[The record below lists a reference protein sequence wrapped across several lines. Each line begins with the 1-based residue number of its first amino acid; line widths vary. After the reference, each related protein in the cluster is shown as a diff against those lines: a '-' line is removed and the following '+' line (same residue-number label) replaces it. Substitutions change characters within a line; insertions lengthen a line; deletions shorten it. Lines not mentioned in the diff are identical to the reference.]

1 MFTTNHFIWLAIAI
15 MIIVG
20 YQLINKFLKLS
31 LDKNITFLFAIC
43 ILSEIVKTA
52 VNIERGTGDEL
63 GFYLD
68 VSDLPFHLCS
78 MQLFFV
84 TAIKFFVKKEETIHT
99 ILCFMFPTM
108 LLGGTIALF
117 IPTVGVSFSNV
128 QVYQYFIF
136 HSVIVSFSIYLILN
150 KVIKLTFKS
159 MITTIEILAML
170 VFAAM
175 WINSA
180 LNEYDA
186 NFFYLARPPMDN
198 LPILN
203 LNNGWFAY
211 FFTLLAIALVLMT
224 ALQLPIVLY
233 NRNKDKENNVNKQP

>member
-1 MFTTNHFIWLAIAI
+1 MFTTNHFIWLSIAI
-15 MIIVG
+15 VIIVG
-20 YQLINKFLKLS
+20 YQLINKFFKLS
-31 LDKNITFLFAIC
+31 LDKNLTFLFAVC
-43 ILSEIVKTA
+43 ILSEIIKTA
-52 VNIERGTGDEL
+52 VNIEQGTGDKL

-78 MQLFFV
+78 MQIFFV
-84 TAIKFFVKKEETIHT
+84 TAIKFFVKKEETRHT

-108 LLGGTIALF
+108 LLGGAIALF
-117 IPTVGVSFSNV
+117 IPTVGVSFTKV
-128 QVYQYFIF
+128 QVYQFFIF
-136 HSVIVSFSIYLILN
+136 HSVIVAFAIYLITK

-159 MITTIEILAML
+159 MLTTFEILAML

-211 FFTLLAIALVLMT
+211 FFTLLGIALVLMV

-233 NRNKDKENNVNKQP
+233 NRKKDKENNITKQP